1 MKIIANIK
9 NDFISKFAI
18 PRQSGILANES
29 EIVFKP
35 EYRNT
40 EALRGLEGFSHIW
53 LIWEFSESKIEK
65 WKPTVRP
72 PKLGGNKKIGV
83 FATRSPFRP
92 NPIGL
97 SCVKIKSIN
106 LNTKNGPTI
115 TVLGA
120 DLMNNTPIYDIKP
133 YIPFSDSHPEACGSF
148 ATEHLE
154 EKLNV
159 LFDDSIVEK
168 IPNEKKELLIK
179 ILEQNPKPAY
189 QKDTSRIYGF
199 EYGETHIEFTVKGND
214 LTIINYKSHI

>member
-9 NDFISKFAI
+9 NDFVSKFGI
-18 PRQSGILANES
+18 PRQSGIFENES

-35 EYRNT
+35 EYRNA

-72 PKLGGNKKIGV
+72 PKLGGNKRVGV

-106 LNTKNGPTI
+106 YNTENGPTI

-120 DLMNNTPIYDIKP
+120 DLMNETPIYDIKP
-133 YIPFSDSHPEACGSF
+133 YIPHFDSHPEALGGF
-148 ATEHLE
+148 ATEHFN

-159 LFDDSIVEK
+159 VFDDAVCKQITNKEK
-168 IPNEKKELLIK
+168 DLITK
-179 ILEQNPKPAY
+179 LLEQNPKPAY
-189 QKDTSRIYGF
+189 QKDPDRIYSF
-199 EYGETHIEFTVKGND
+199 EYGKMQLRFTVKDNT
-214 LTIINYKSHI
+214 LTVFSYLLVE